1 MRKVQFAVKL
11 LPLAPL
17 HPASPPLGRQI
28 SELLI
33 KQRAAAPDAP
43 RLLYG
48 RDDANLPLTPH
59 HVCSTRTSC
68 LSSTSRALGKHEKA
82 HVLQL
87 LGKRKVSSVCGG
99 VACCPKVAK
108 KAKSA

>member
-28 SELLI
+28 SELLF
-33 KQRAAAPDAP
+33 KQRAAALDAP

-59 HVCSTRTSC
+59 HIGMNAA
-68 LSSTSRALGKHEKA
+68 ALEL
-82 HVLQL
+82 LQANPWL
-87 LGKRKVSSVCGG
+87 VKF
-99 VACCPKVAK
+99 
-108 KAKSA
+108 